1 MISQEIKDKVR
12 KAIQKVT
19 RVDIQEKTRRYEIIE
34 SRMIYYK
41 ILRDKGFTLQ
51 EIGDSLEK
59 NHATVLH
66 SLKVFDDIVGIDKDL
81 KRKYY
86 EVVNQ
91 LSDLKIKKY
100 VTKDEYAVEFAEW
113 LLKETDFGILDMNKL
128 LENFKKEVG
137 YECT

>member
-1 MISQEIKDKVR
+1 MISQETKEKVR

-100 VTKDEYAVEFAEW
+100 VTKDEYAVEFAQW
-113 LLKETDFGILDMNKL
+113 LLKETDFGILDMNQL

-137 YECT
+137 YE